1 MPRAIN
7 AIVTNYIHE
16 GKQLDEKSGSMI
28 LTVGRIGTLVGRG
41 SLDFGGG
48 EFAPS
53 PTAWQE
59 PVKASPD
66 DKYGWWHLEPGS
78 YLLEFNESILLED
91 GERAVLQIWEQVAR
105 TGVAHPTELI
115 VASREPLATVMQVG
129 TPGVDIKEN
138 ARISRVLLLE

>member
-1 MPRAIN
+1 MARTIDQ
-7 AIVTNYIHE
+7 VVSNYIHD
-16 GKQLDEKSGSMI
+16 GKQIDENTGSMI

-41 SLDFGGG
+41 SLDFGGS

-59 PVKASPD
+59 PVKKSGD

-78 YLLEFNESILLED
+78 YLLEFNESLLLSK
-91 GERAVLQIWEQVAR
+91 GEKAMLQIWEEAAR

-115 VASREPLATVMQVG
+115 LRSREPLATVMSVP

>member
-1 MPRAIN
+1 VPRSIDAVIR
-7 AIVTNYIHE
+7 NYIHE
-16 GKQLDEKSGSMI
+16 RKQLDEKSGSMI
-28 LTVGRIGTLVGRG
+28 LTAGRIGTLVGRG
-41 SLDFGGG
+41 SLDFGGS

-78 YLLEFNESILLED
+78 YLLEFNESIVLE
-91 GERAVLQIWEQVAR
+91 ERERVLLQIWEEAAR
-105 TGVAHPTELI
+105 TGLAHPTELI
-115 VASREPLATVMQVG
+115 VASREPLATVMQVP

>member
-1 MPRAIN
+1 MARTIDQ
-7 AIVTNYIHE
+7 VVSNYIHD
-16 GKQLDEKSGSMI
+16 GKQIDENTGSMI

-41 SLDFGGG
+41 SLDFGGS

-59 PVKASPD
+59 PVKKSGD

-78 YLLEFNESILLED
+78 YLLEFNESLLLSK
-91 GERAVLQIWEQVAR
+91 GEKAMLQIWEEAAR

-115 VASREPLATVMQVG
+115 LTSREPLATVMSVP